1 MLRSWIFSSVG
12 AISLYLPQR
21 LIGEGLIGFSSKLC
35 EVVKKYPNQIMTP
48 LLAN

>member
-1 MLRSWIFSSVG
+1 MDIFKRGSDMT
-12 AISLYLPQR
+12 SLYLPQR